1 MYSSGHMRQVSSPT
15 LLTPS
20 GCKIA
25 LASDSATMKIAVQTL
40 KNGGLVAIPT
50 ETVYGLGATI
60 NDEVALS
67 KIFSVKG
74 RPQDHPLIVHIAE
87 IDQLQTIAVN
97 IHADALKIARACWP
111 GPLTLLLQRHETV
124 SMSVTGG
131 RETVAVRI
139 PSNAFTRALINNVGR
154 PIAAPSA
161 NRFGKVSPTT
171 AQHVCDDLQ
180 GDVDLIVDDGAC
192 SIGVESTILDFSVSP
207 PQLLRPGGIPIED
220 IELVLGYS
228 IQNSD
233 GVSRTSGML
242 QSHYK
247 PSCKVILVK
256 TENEAK
262 QLFERLN
269 PQQTPARILDRCDD
283 LPTYASLLFSDLRD
297 ADRDQIKTLIA
308 VLPPDSGLGAAINDR
323 LAKASAPFEA
333 LPTS

>member
-1 MYSSGHMRQVSSPT
+1 MKQASSAS

-20 GCKIA
+20 GCKVA
-25 LASDSATMKIAVQTL
+25 LASDLATLNIAVDIL
-40 KNGGLVAIPT
+40 KNSGLVAIPT

-67 KIFSVKG
+67 KIFAVKG
-74 RPQDHPLIVHIAE
+74 RPQNHPLIVHIAE
-87 IDQLQTIAVN
+87 IEQLQTIAVN

-111 GPLTLLLQRHETV
+111 GPLTLLLHRHEKV
-124 SMSVTGG
+124 SLSVTGG

-139 PSNAFTRALINNVGR
+139 PDNAFTRDLINKVGQ

-220 IELVLGYS
+220 IDLVLGYS
-228 IQNSD
+228 VQNSD
-233 GVSRTSGML
+233 GISRTSGML

-247 PSCKVILVK
+247 PSCKVVLVK
-256 TENEAK
+256 NQNEAK

-269 PQQTPARILDRCDD
+269 PQQTPARILDRCDN
-283 LPTYASLLFSDLRD
+283 LPNYASLLYSDLRK
-297 ADRDQIKTLIA
+297 ADGDQIKTLIA
-308 VLPPDSGLGAAINDR
+308 VLPPNLGLGAAINDR

-333 LPTS
+333 LPAS